1 MYLFLLISILFSP
14 SIIATILLTKNQW
27 CSIRYILQSPETTPD
42 LREKTNKIIY
52 EKYEGWAY
60 YQANTFKKTHPYLCR
75 HLPRKE
81 IEVFAMQGLHKAIQ
95 KYKPTYS
102 FHPFLHI
109 YVQGSLFKGV
119 NQLQPMTT
127 IPLYK
132 RNHKKWS
139 KYRNQEINRLRPILL
154 APEDY
159 WKIEKN
165 QQEPIE
171 FRRTSEDYRATL
183 NNLTISL
190 RDKRIFTYKYPYNND
205 VRTNEDVAKLMC
217 LSEETVRMSIK
228 KTIIQLRETNNI
240 MYK

>member
-1 MYLFLLISILFSP
+1 MHLFLLISILLSP
-14 SIIATILLTKNQW
+14 SIIAVTLLSKNQW
-27 CSIRYILQSPETTPD
+27 SSIRYILRSPETTPE
-42 LREKTNKIIY
+42 LREKTNNIIY
-52 EKYEGWAY
+52 EKYEGWAC

-75 HLPRKE
+75 HIPRKE
-81 IEVFAMQGLHKAIQ
+81 IEVFAMQGLHKAVK
-95 KYKPTYS
+95 KYNPTYS
-102 FHPFLHI
+102 FHPFLYI

-139 KYRNQEINRLRPILL
+139 KYRNQERKRLRPILL

-165 QQEPIE
+165 QEDPIE
-171 FRRTSEDYRATL
+171 FRRTYEDYRETL
-183 NNLTISL
+183 INLDIPA
-190 RDKRIFTYKYPYNND
+190 RDKRIFAYKYPYNNG
-205 VRTNEDVAKLMC
+205 VRTNEDVAKLVS

-228 KTIIQLRETNNI
+228 KTFIKLRETNNI